1 MAKPRTIY
9 LLRKS
14 SQGAEEAIPVLTR
27 TDLPLRFHFQ
37 GKEVEITASN
47 RGRLQIT
54 TRLTGTTNDQA

>member
-27 TDLPLRFHFQ
+27 TDLPLRFHYK
-37 GKEVEITASN
+37 GREINIEATPKGN
-47 RGRLQIT
+47 LVIT
-54 TRLTGTTNDQA
+54 ETRLTGDNGK